1 MCDKAVCREPYA
13 LLYVPDH
20 FITEEMCEEV
30 MHCRPVEF
38 FLIPDRFKAQE
49 ICIKT
54 VEVDPWQL
62 EHIRDHL
69 KTQKMC
75 YKAVRD
81 YLFSMQPV
89 PDWFVTQQQIDIWYD
104 DDEYYND
111 NVMIKW
117 YNGYKKKQ
125 SPKSKNKRRT
135 PGYCFA
141 LESCEG
147 LVHVRRQEGVVEVT
161 NSCFKNYLIRNH
173 YYRAYLDPAW
183 PWEVK

>member
-20 FITEEMCEEV
+20 FITEEMCEET
-30 MHCRPVEF
+30 MYCRPVEF
-38 FLIPDRFKAQE
+38 FLIPDCFKAQE

-62 EHIRDHL
+62 EHIPDHL

-81 YLFSMQPV
+81 YLFSLQSV

-117 YNGYKKKQ
+117 YNGYKK
-125 SPKSKNKRRT
+125 SKAQKAKIKEELLAI
-135 PGYCFA
+135 A
-141 LESCEG
+141 LHSD
-147 LVHVRRQEGVVEVT
+147 R
-161 NSCFKNYLIRNH
+161 
-173 YYRAYLDPAW
+173 
-183 PWEVK
+183 VKDWCMSGDKKGWWK